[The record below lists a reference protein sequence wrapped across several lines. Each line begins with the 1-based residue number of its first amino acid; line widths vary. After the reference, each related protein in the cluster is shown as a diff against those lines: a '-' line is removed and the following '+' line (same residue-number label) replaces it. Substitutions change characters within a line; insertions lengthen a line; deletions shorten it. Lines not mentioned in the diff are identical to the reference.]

1 MRIPSRRSA
10 LVRML
15 LLLCGP
21 TLIIPAF
28 AQGAADQFQRN
39 FPIQSGG
46 TLVVDN
52 YKGLIHVTGSDS
64 GQVVV
69 NVLKKFEGTD
79 KDRSWWMANTQV
91 HFTNAADRVE
101 ISVEYPSCN
110 CSTTDWDNHE
120 GYQASVELTIQVPR
134 KINLQIKG
142 YKPAIDLSGTDGEIR
157 VSSYKSPIEIRGTSG
172 GVHVETYKETVRLK
186 DVTIRG
192 ALDLQMNKGEAWVE
206 ARSLGERVNLETGK
220 GSIVLKAPQSSGMTL
235 DYSGGRRSSFQS
247 DFTIAAQAG
256 SSSSV
261 RGTIN
266 GGGTQV
272 HLRSE
277 KGSITLEKM

>member
-1 MRIPSRRSA
+1 MRISFKNLAVILA
-10 LVRML
+10 LLFLGGFVFVNL
-15 LLLCGP
+15 
-21 TLIIPAF
+21 AA
-28 AQGAADQFQRN
+28 AQQTGDQFQRN
-39 FPIQSGG
+39 FAIQSGG
-46 TLVVDN
+46 TLVVEN
-52 YKGLIHVTGSDS
+52 YKGLIRVTGSDS

-101 ISVEYPSCN
+101 VSVEYPSCN

-142 YKPAIDLSGTDGEIR
+142 YKPAIDLSATDGDIR
-157 VSSYKSPIEIRGTSG
+157 VSSYKAPIEIRGTSG
-172 GVHVETYKETVRLK
+172 GIHVETYKETVRLK

-192 ALDLQMNKGEAWVE
+192 TLDVHMDKGEAWVE
-206 ARSLGERVNLETGK
+206 ARSLGERVNLETEK
-220 GSIVLKAPQSSGMTL
+220 GTIVLKAPPSAAMTL

-247 DFTIAAQAG
+247 NFTVAAEAG

-277 KGSITLEKM
+277 KGSIKLEKL

>member
-1 MRIPSRRSA
+1 MRISFKNLAVILA
-10 LVRML
+10 LSFM
-15 LLLCGP
+15 CGFVFVNP
-21 TLIIPAF
+21 VPA
-28 AQGAADQFQRN
+28 QQTGDQFQRN
-39 FPIQSGG
+39 FAIQSGG

-52 YKGLIHVTGSDS
+52 YKGLIRVTGSDS

-79 KDRSWWMANTQV
+79 KDKTWWMANTQI

-101 ISVEYPSCN
+101 VSVEYPSCN

-120 GYQASVELTIQVPR
+120 SYQASVELTIQVPR

-142 YKPAIDLSGTDGEIR
+142 YKPEIDISDTDGDIR
-157 VSSYKSPIEIRGTSG
+157 VSSYKAPIGIQGTSG
-172 GVHVETYKETVRLK
+172 GIHVETYKETVRLK
-186 DVTIRG
+186 NVTIRG
-192 ALDLQMNKGEAWVE
+192 TLDVQMAKGEAWVE
-206 ARSLGERVNLETGK
+206 AKSLGERVNLETEK
-220 GSIVLKAPQSSGMTL
+220 GTIVLKAPQSAGMAL
-235 DYSGGRRSSFQS
+235 DYSGGRRASFQS
-247 DFTIAAQAG
+247 DFTIAAET
-256 SSSSV
+256 SCSSSV

-277 KGSITLEKM
+277 KGSIRLEKL